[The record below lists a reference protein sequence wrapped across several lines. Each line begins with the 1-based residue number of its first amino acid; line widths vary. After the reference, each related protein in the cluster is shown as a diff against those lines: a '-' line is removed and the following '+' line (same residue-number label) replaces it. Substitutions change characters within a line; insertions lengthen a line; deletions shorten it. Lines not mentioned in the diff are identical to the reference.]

1 MKTIL
6 LALSG
11 AVVVCASGA
20 SAQTAAPTTPAAAPA
35 VAPVIAPAVATPMIA
50 PVPVVAGDTAV
61 LRVGTK
67 VPLKLSEELT
77 TKGKKLRVGRR
88 FQLEVAEAVMVNDQV
103 VIPVGSPATGEVTEV
118 RNKGMWG
125 KSGHLT
131 AQVLYA
137 TVNGRQI
144 KLNGTFD
151 DKGTAGGVGAAAVS
165 AVVFLPAGFFMTGTS
180 ARVPVGAPVT
190 AFVGEDV
197 PLTFAP
203 VTPNPMVVAPAA
215 APASAPAEQTAS
227 ASNGTAN

>member
-1 MKTIL
+1 MKIEI

-11 AVVVCASGA
+11 AVLFCASSA
-20 SAQTAAPTTPAAAPA
+20 AAQTAVPAAPAVTAVPAAPA
-35 VAPVIAPAVATPMIA
+35 VAPL
-50 PVPVVAGDTAV
+50 VAGASDAAV

-77 TKGKKLRVGRR
+77 TQGKKLRVGQR
-88 FQLEVAEAVMVNDQV
+88 FQLEVAEAVLVNDQV
-103 VIPVGSPATGEVTEV
+103 VIPVGAPATGEVTSV

-125 KSGHLT
+125 KSGHLS

-151 DKGTAGGVGAAAVS
+151 DKGKAGGVGAAAVS

-180 ARVPVGAPVT
+180 ARVPIGAPVT

-197 PLTFAP
+197 PLTFAA
-203 VTPNPMVVAPAA
+203 VTPTPLVVATPAA
-215 APASAPAEQTAS
+215 GEP
-227 ASNGTAN
+227 

>member
-1 MKTIL
+1 MKIAF

-11 AVVVCASGA
+11 AILVCAPEA
-20 SAQTAAPTTPAAAPA
+20 LAQTAAAPV
-35 VAPVIAPAVATPMIA
+35 VAPVVA
-50 PVPVVAGDTAV
+50 VPVMVGAADTAV

-67 VPLKLSEELT
+67 VPLKLAEELT
-77 TKGKKLRVGRR
+77 TKGKKLRVGQR
-88 FQLEVAEAVMVNDQV
+88 FQLEVAEAVLVNSQV
-103 VIPVGSPATGEVTEV
+103 VIPAGAPATGEVTEV

-180 ARVPVGAPVT
+180 ARVPLGAPVT

-203 VTPNPMVVAPAA
+203 VAPTPMVVAPAT
-215 APASAPAEQTAS
+215 ASAPAAQPETAAGS
-227 ASNGTAN
+227 AN

>member
-1 MKTIL
+1 MKITL

-11 AVVVCASGA
+11 AVLFCASGA
-20 SAQTAAPTTPAAAPA
+20 AAQTAVPTTPATAPA
-35 VAPVIAPAVATPMIA
+35 VTPVLAPVIAP
-50 PVPVVAGDTAV
+50 VVVGAGDSAV

-77 TKGKKLRVGRR
+77 TKGKKLRVGQR
-88 FQLEVAEAVMVNDQV
+88 FQLEVAEAVLVNDHV
-103 VIPVGSPATGEVTEV
+103 VIPVGAPATGEVTEV

-203 VTPNPMVVAPAA
+203 VTPNPMVVVPPA
-215 APASAPAEQTAS
+215 APAEQTAAVSGSS
-227 ASNGTAN
+227 AN